1 MNEPLVSPAFGQ
13 ADLTNCE
20 RELIHLAGSIQPH
33 GVLLVLS
40 DPSLEI
46 LQASENVDEILG
58 EGVDDLLGCP
68 LSRLGG
74 NIAIRLG
81 QVITSLDLAEPK
93 PFLCHTGFEGGR
105 RHFEGTVHRHSG
117 GGIILELEPISS
129 PLENDDSPSGLMHER
144 LAAAVEK
151 FSGTLSIA
159 ALSEAVVHTF
169 RKMNGYDRVMVYK
182 FDPDGHGEII
192 AEARNPKLDS
202 LLGHR
207 YPASDIPQRARELYV
222 RNRVRVLV
230 DVNYFP
236 VPIVPRRFPLTQED
250 LDMSLCHLRS
260 MSPLHLQYLRNMG
273 VTGTLVVSLVREGR
287 LWGLVA
293 CHHYSPR
300 HVGYEVCAASELL
313 AEVISARI
321 AAIENYVHSQVEVL
335 VRRLELRL
343 IEATSTEGDWRLAL
357 FRNPRT
363 LLQPLEASGA
373 ALFCDGE
380 VMTAGEVPSSPELR
394 NLLQWV
400 EGRTVDSMFYCSS
413 VAREN
418 PALSSCTSTASGV
431 LAFRLSRSRPDY
443 LMWFRKE
450 QLREVTWAGDPAKPV
465 LDNDPLKLSPRRS
478 FAAWSEIVK
487 GTATP
492 WSRAEIVLARAI
504 GNSLVDIILQIQAV
518 RLLISHHQLDRVR
531 SEVSNSNE
539 PVVIGDATGRILYS
553 NESFARLSRRP
564 SLRLEQLEDLALIFA
579 NPERVR
585 GRLHELKMNRSSWR
599 EELDLVAGNSE
610 AFPVG
615 VRADVIPA
623 QDGSALGYV
632 VILND
637 LTGRKSAEE
646 ARRHFETAIG
656 QTELAEALG
665 DQGST
670 LSRETAAV
678 LGAIVANANVAAME
692 IADAAEGLPVAAM
705 LEELEISTKRATAL
719 YRQLRDYF
727 GDG

>member
-33 GVLLVLS
+33 GALLVLS
-40 DPSLEI
+40 DLSLEI
-46 LQASENVDEILG
+46 LQASENVDKILG
-58 EGVDDLLGCP
+58 RSVDELLGRP
-68 LSRLGG
+68 VETLGG
-74 NIAIRLG
+74 NIANRLR
-81 QVITSLDLAEPK
+81 QLIASFDLAEPK
-93 PFLCHTGFEGGR
+93 PFICRTEYGDENW
-105 RHFEGTVHRHSG
+105 HFEAMVHRHSG
-117 GGIILELEPISS
+117 GGIILELEPIS
-129 PLENDDSPSGLMHER
+129 PPAQDDFSVGDLMHER
-144 LAAAVEK
+144 LAVAVEK
-151 FSGTLSIA
+151 FSGALSIA

-222 RNRVRVLV
+222 RNRVRVLTDV
-230 DVNYFP
+230 DYFP
-236 VPIVPRRFPLTQED
+236 VPIVPRRFPPTQED

-313 AEVISARI
+313 AEVITARI

-373 ALFCDGE
+373 ALFSDGE

-394 NLLQWV
+394 DLLQWI

-413 VAREN
+413 VVREN
-418 PALSSCTSTASGV
+418 PALASSRSTASGV

-492 WSRAEIVLARAI
+492 WTRAEIVLARAI

-518 RLLISHHQLDRVR
+518 RLLISHHQIDRVR

-539 PVVIGDATGRILYS
+539 PVVIADAAGRILFS
-553 NESFARLSRRP
+553 NEAFVRLARRP
-564 SLRLEQLEDLALIFA
+564 TVPLEQLEDLALIFA
-579 NPERVR
+579 NPAQIR
-585 GRLHELKMNRSSWR
+585 GKLRELKTNRTSWR
-599 EELDLVAGNSE
+599 EELDLVVGSSE
-610 AFPVG
+610 ALPVG

-623 QDGSALGYV
+623 RDGSPLGYV

-637 LTGRKSAEE
+637 LTGRKSAEA
-646 ARRHFETAIG
+646 ARRHFERTIG
-656 QTELAEALG
+656 QNELAEALG
-665 DQGST
+665 DPGSP
-670 LSRETAAV
+670 LLRETAAV

-692 IADAAEGLPVAAM
+692 IADAAEGLSVAAM

-719 YRQLRDYF
+719 YRQLRDYSR
-727 GDG
+727 DS